1 MNNKKFKNYKYVKWK
16 INKKNSI
23 SLSQNKD
30 DFYENENKNKE
41 EKFTDKLM
49 KSKNRSLNKLKNCLK
64 NKFLSNYISKKENI
78 IKNLNSFR
86 QS

>member
-1 MNNKKFKNYKYVKWK
+1 VKWK